1 MTFIQCEMI
10 NDISRLSRK
19 ETEITEITNRAMDG
33 EINFK
38 EALRQVVA
46 LLEGV
51 RFSDL
56 ERLIL
61 NISYTT
67 GVERLVYI
75 VKTLGYQIRIVS
87 DGFTRII
94 DHIKQRFD
102 VDYRFANTLEVKNG
116 ELTGHIIRRNPR
128 WSSKNMLSFGKLL
141 SNRIFIQNK
150 LLQSVIV
157 ATILKCYPVPV

>member
-1 MTFIQCEMI
+1 MKKIHVDQPIDRQQLMQELLELKSEFQLDFSLQSDDLFRRNKRLIFLDADMTFIQCEMI
-10 NDISRLSRK
+10 NDMSRLAGK
-19 ETEITEITNRAMDG
+19 ETEIAEITNRAMDG

-51 RFSDL
+51 RLSDL

-61 NISYTT
+61 NISYTP

-75 VKTLGYQIRIVS
+75 LKTLGYQIGIVS

-102 VDYRFANTLEVKNG
+102 VDYAFTNTL
-116 ELTGHIIRRNPR
+116 
-128 WSSKNMLSFGKLL
+128 
-141 SNRIFIQNK
+141 
-150 LLQSVIV
+150 
-157 ATILKCYPVPV
+157 